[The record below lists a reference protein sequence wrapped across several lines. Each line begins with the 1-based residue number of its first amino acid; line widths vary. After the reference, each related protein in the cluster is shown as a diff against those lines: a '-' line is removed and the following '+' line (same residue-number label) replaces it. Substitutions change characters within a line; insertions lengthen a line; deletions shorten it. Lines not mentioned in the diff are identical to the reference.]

1 MMQIQI
7 PPPDHTSNVPDKA
20 TKKGISD
27 YTGPVAD
34 NRVLHINLGI
44 LKYGTNDKTHAA
56 AVVFSLLLFFAI
68 IGVLI
73 FGDGG
78 DWTKEVF
85 RWLGGAFLFVAGVA
99 IGKGHDA
106 EPGKPE
112 KD

>member
-1 MMQIQI
+1 MTQIQI
-7 PPPDHTSNVPDKA
+7 PPPDNLSKVPDQA

-27 YTGPVAD
+27 YTGPEAD

-44 LKYGTNDKTHAA
+44 LKYGTNDKAHAA

-78 DWTKEVF
+78 AWTKEAF

-99 IGKGHDA
+99 IGKGNDA
-106 EPGKPE
+106 EQGNNK